1 MGYLPAA
8 LRPTWSGASFLLYAG
23 AFTALAS
30 LGVLLG
36 TLEDLH
42 GSTALIGWSILVL
55 TVLLVAAVASERA
68 GRPVTAGLAAFVAVF
83 VFAFFLGAVF
93 DSIGLADGTEPF
105 DTDLELG
112 PLLGELG
119 VLAAALAAARR
130 FRFPLLLGVASLT
143 KIVLVLDTTA
153 GLFGTGNWI
162 AFAALVLGLIELA
175 VALSLDGAGR
185 DAWAFWKHV
194 SAAGLIGG
202 AVIWFLDG
210 GDVGW
215 VLIGLVALLYV
226 AMARSLS
233 RSVWA
238 VFGAFGLLLVTTH
251 FVDESDAVPADVL
264 LPFFEGESDSDGLD
278 LWQIALIYTGLGVV
292 YALLGQWLRQP
303 VTHDDAPPP
312 G

>member
-1 MGYLPAA
+1 MGYLPVG
-8 LRPTWSGASFLLYAG
+8 LRPAWSGASFLLYAG
-23 AFTALAS
+23 AFTVLVS

-36 TLEDLH
+36 TLQELH
-42 GSTALIGWSILVL
+42 GSTALIGWSALVL
-55 TVLLVAAVASERA
+55 VALLAAAVASERA
-68 GRPVTAGLAAFVAVF
+68 ERPVTAGLAAFVAVF
-83 VFAFFLGAVF
+83 AFAFFLGALF
-93 DSIGLADGTEPF
+93 DAIGLADGTEPF

-119 VLAAALAAARR
+119 VLVAALAAARR
-130 FRFPLLLGVASLT
+130 FRFPLLMLTASLA

-153 GLFGTGNWI
+153 GLFGTGNWL
-162 AFAALVLGLIELA
+162 AVAALLLGLVELA
-175 VALSLDGAGR
+175 VALSFDGAGR

-194 SAAGLIGG
+194 SAAALIGG

-210 GDVGW
+210 GDFGW

-238 VFGAFGLLLVTTH
+238 VFGALGLLLVTTH
-251 FVDESDAVPADVL
+251 FVDESDALGGLVPFVPLAGD
-264 LPFFEGESDSDGLD
+264 GDGLEV
-278 LWQIALIYTGLGVV
+278 WQIALIYTGLGVV
-292 YALLGQWLRQP
+292 YALLGQFLRQP
-303 VTHDDAPPP
+303 VTHEPPPP